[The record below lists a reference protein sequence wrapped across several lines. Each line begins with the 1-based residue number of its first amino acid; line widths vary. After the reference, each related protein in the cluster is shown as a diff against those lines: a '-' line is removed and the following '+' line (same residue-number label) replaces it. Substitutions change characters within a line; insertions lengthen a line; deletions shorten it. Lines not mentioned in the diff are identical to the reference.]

1 MKIANVYLAVLLTFS
16 LFSTIPIVSVKA
28 QLTENLRVHID
39 LVETFPNGNLTSS
52 PLDGVQVIV
61 TRIATGESKIGYT
74 SDGGWARFWL
84 NYTGQYNLTAIYK
97 DYKHI
102 TKKFY
107 IDDIN
112 RITYIYDNMYKLAV
126 FFAGDQLT
134 VFHTIK
140 VELPSVVVFK
150 IPKYTNFTS
159 HIDAYGGLRFEQ
171 TKLEDRYVFKP
182 FDITGPRYTE
192 KGEIFYP
199 NYTVSLSFKTLEM
212 GNIALMIGS
221 NATYSLVADPLYTV
235 PANVWVKIT
244 FVVFSFT
251 RPEAQQLNK
260 IENMLETLLS
270 LVMQIRDMINKT
282 VIPKLSAIYN
292 GLQSLANKTISNIQ
306 EKLSLTYDLVKQ
318 IDVNVRIVRDT
329 LNTFTMEF
337 KNTVKSIFVEET
349 GDIKTTTWV
358 FGGLALFVAVL
369 IGAGY
374 RKSKSSSK
382 EEYRSVIV
390 K

>member
-16 LFSTIPIVSVKA
+16 LFSVIPIVSVKA

-61 TRIATGESKIGYT
+61 TRIETGESKVTYT

-84 NYTGQYNLTAIYK
+84 NYTGQYNLTAVYK

-134 VFHTIK
+134 VFQTIK

-159 HIDAYGGLRFEQ
+159 HIDAYGGLKFEQ

-199 NYTVSLSFKTLEM
+199 NYTVTINFKSTEIGSIGL
-212 GNIALMIGS
+212 LIGS

-251 RPEAQQLNK
+251 RPEVQQLNK
-260 IENMLETLLS
+260 IESMLETLLS

-282 VIPKLSAIYN
+282 VIPKLSAIYD
-292 GLQSLANKTISNIQ
+292 GLQNLANKTIANIQ
-306 EKLSLTYDLVKQ
+306 EKLNLAYDLVKQ

-329 LNTFTMEF
+329 LNSFTLEF
-337 KNTVKSIFVEET
+337 KNTVRSIFVEET
-349 GDIKTTTWV
+349 GDIKTTTWL

-369 IGAGY
+369 IAVGY
-374 RKSKSSSK
+374 RKSKGSSK
-382 EEYRSVIV
+382 EEHRSVIV

>member
-1 MKIANVYLAVLLTFS
+1 MDKKNICLIVLLTFS
-16 LFSTIPIVSVKA
+16 IFSVIPVVSVKA

-39 LVETFPNGNLTSS
+39 LVETFPSGNLTSS
-52 PLDGVQVIV
+52 PLDGVQVKV
-61 TRIATGESKIGYT
+61 TRVETGESKIAYT

-212 GNIALMIGS
+212 GDIALMIGS

-244 FVVFSFT
+244 FIVFSFT
-251 RPEAQQLNK
+251 RPEVQQLNK
-260 IENMLETLLS
+260 IENMLETILSILL
-270 LVMQIRDMINKT
+270 QIRDMINKT
-282 VIPKLSAIYN
+282 VIPNLQKIYDGLTFLSNVTVSSINEKTSLIYDRIRDVDTN
-292 GLQSLANKTISNIQ
+292 
-306 EKLSLTYDLVKQ
+306 VKM
-318 IDVNVRIVRDT
+318 VRDT
-329 LNTFTMEF
+329 LNMFTREF
-337 KNTVKSIFVEET
+337 KDTVKSIFVEET

>member
-1 MKIANVYLAVLLTFS
+1 MKIANICLIVLLTFS
-16 LFSTIPIVSVKA
+16 IFSITPIVSVKA

-61 TRIATGESKIGYT
+61 TRIETGESKVAYT

-84 NYTGQYNLTAIYK
+84 NYTGQYRLTASYK

-102 TKKFY
+102 DKTFY
-107 IDDIN
+107 IDDIYK
-112 RITYIYDNMYKLAV
+112 ITYIYDNMYKLAV

-134 VFHTIK
+134 VFQTIK

-150 IPKYTNFTS
+150 IPRYTNFTS
-159 HIDAYGGLRFEQ
+159 HIDAYGGLKFEQ
-171 TKLEDRYVFKP
+171 TKLEDRFVFRP

-199 NYTVSLSFKTLEM
+199 NYTVTINFKSTEIGSIGL
-212 GNIALMIGS
+212 LIGS
-221 NATYSLVADPLYTV
+221 NASYSIVADPLYTI
-235 PANVWVKIT
+235 PANVWVRIT
-244 FVVFSFT
+244 FVVFTFT
-251 RPEAQQLNK
+251 RPEIEQLNK
-260 IENMLETLLS
+260 IESMLETLLS
-270 LVMQIRDMINKT
+270 LVIQIRDMINNT
-282 VIPKLSAIYN
+282 VIPKLQKIFD
-292 GLQSLANKTISNIQ
+292 GLTYLSNVTVSNIN
-306 EKLSLTYDLVKQ
+306 EKTSLIYEKIKE
-318 IDVNVRIVRDT
+318 IDTNIKIVRDT
-329 LNTFTMEF
+329 LNIFTREF
-337 KNTVKSIFVEET
+337 KDTVRSIFVEES
-349 GDIKTTTWV
+349 GDIKTTTWL
-358 FGGLALFVAVL
+358 FGGLAVFVAVL
-369 IGAGY
+369 IGVGY

>member
-1 MKIANVYLAVLLTFS
+1 MRVANICLIVILILS
-16 LFSTIPIVSVKA
+16 IIPIVSVKA

-39 LVETFPNGNLTSS
+39 LVETFPSGNLTSS
-52 PLDGVQVIV
+52 PLDGVQVKV
-61 TRIATGESKIGYT
+61 TRVETGESKIAYT

-251 RPEAQQLNK
+251 RPEVQQLNK
-260 IENMLETLLS
+260 IESMLETILSILL
-270 LVMQIRDMINKT
+270 QIRDMINKT
-282 VIPKLSAIYN
+282 VIPKLSAIYD

-358 FGGLALFVAVL
+358 FGGLALFIAVL
-369 IGAGY
+369 IGVGY
-374 RKSKSSSK
+374 RKSKGSSK
-382 EEYRSVIV
+382 EEYRSVVV